1 MSIYEIII
9 LALAL
14 ALDAMIV
21 SFSYG
26 LIITSK
32 RFENVLK
39 LALSFGFFQFL
50 MPIIGWYIADYIY
63 IYIKNFSKWIVFSVF
78 ILLAIKLLKE
88 VISAEE
94 DVKNNCISLWCLF
107 CLAVATSIDALGAG
121 ISIRFL
127 ETKVIFPA
135 VLIGIITFMLSI
147 LGFNLSTLLKKINSK
162 ILKSLAV
169 IMFVYLAVK
178 SLYI

>member
-9 LALAL
+9 LAIAL

-26 LIITSK
+26 LIITNNRLK
-32 RFENVLK
+32 NVLK
-39 LALSFGFFQFL
+39 LAFSFGFFQFM
-50 MPIIGWYIADYIY
+50 MPVIGWYIADYIY
-63 IYIKNFSKWIVFSVF
+63 IYIKNFSKWIVFCVF

-88 VISAEE
+88 VISSEE
-94 DVKNNCISLWCLF
+94 EVKNDCISLWCLF

-127 ETKVIFPA
+127 ETGVLFPA
-135 VLIGIITFMLSI
+135 VIVGFITFVLSVF
-147 LGFNLSTLLKKINSK
+147 GFNLSVLLKRINSK
-162 ILKSLAV
+162 ILKSAAV
-169 IMFVYLAVK
+169 LMFIYLAVK